1 MDQLK
6 INIGYWKSRFQ
17 SRIGMGKKRPRIS
30 ASRLDLKQPALNVFR
45 YLNFTFRQVTLAN
58 CPHIIII
65 IIIYSYI
72 TLLSFSFFNCLA
84 LLGSQF
90 VALPS
95 MDKKEKVMLLAKKR
109 IQPFS
114 AMIAIPPNSQDSK
127 KVNNVLETKFSNQ
140 GKSSCMY
147 ANKLVHNY
155 HFDVTGGI
163 TLSPS
168 HASSFACIQFVIPYL
183 DDFGQRSELIAR
195 SNLRNLHA

>member
-1 MDQLK
+1 M
-6 INIGYWKSRFQ
+6 
-17 SRIGMGKKRPRIS
+17 
-30 ASRLDLKQPALNVFR
+30 
-45 YLNFTFRQVTLAN
+45 
-58 CPHIIII
+58 
-65 IIIYSYI
+65 
-72 TLLSFSFFNCLA
+72 
-84 LLGSQF
+84 
-90 VALPS
+90 ALPS

-127 KVNNVLETKFSNQ
+127 KVYKVLESMFSNQ

-147 ANKLVHNY
+147 ANNLVYNY

-195 SNLRNLHA
+195 SNLRILHA

>member
-6 INIGYWKSRFQ
+6 INIGYWKSRFK
-17 SRIGMGKKRPRIS
+17 SRIGKKRPRIS

-65 IIIYSYI
+65 INSYI

-90 VALPS
+90 GALPS

-109 IQPFS
+109 IEPFS

-127 KVNNVLETKFSNQ
+127 KVYNVLETKFSNQ

-195 SNLRNLHA
+195 SNLRILHA